1 MTDNSTQVRKKLYNN
16 VSAADVTLEE
26 LYDAFLC
33 RGGTINRLCMALPWN
48 KQKHSE
54 LLHKL
59 LIMGVEG
66 IRENKDN
73 PQWRK
78 CAVFFSGRPANINA
92 SVMALLSLPET
103 NDIEQIKNFALRTIT
118 LIDASC
124 DLIQENQTEAYF
136 ALNEAAEDVYNKQG
150 VLFTKSSP
158 TGTFSQLPPT
168 IQRLDLLTARLILEV
183 AAEHYSDWCNILHQN
198 KDILP
203 HTHIPTTPKGE
214 YPPTEITLPIDP
226 ISRYVGKGG
235 LISGRKFLIPV
246 DPKRG
251 VEIEAMLFQEDNDGN
266 LNIDARHVI
275 LMGNMYQC
283 LMNGYPD
290 ISLDALYRIYWG
302 IQKRT
307 PITQGGR
314 DYLIEQLEEMEK
326 TKVRINITAEINAN
340 KGDNPLGIKPDSDK
354 QYILEGNFVSLSHI
368 LSAPKSADLGTKESE
383 IVGVRVE
390 EVPPLMRYAL
400 AKKHVKQVPVEC
412 LNKCHNATA
421 AKGIK
426 RGELL
431 HSYLL
436 NFAIDATSNN
446 TQKNLKI
453 RVGARYNE
461 RLIEHIFQA
470 CGIYLATGNKNSLSV
485 LKGRAL
491 SQIVEIMNMFERK
504 GLIPGY
510 MILDKDGEEWKK
522 GKRGGRHKP
531 AHKIVICARED
542 GKDKEAESA

>member
-1 MTDNSTQVRKKLYNN
+1 M
-16 VSAADVTLEE
+16 
-26 LYDAFLC
+26 
-33 RGGTINRLCMALPWN
+33 INRLCMALPWN
-48 KQKHSE
+48 KQKHGD

-66 IRENKDN
+66 MGEN
-73 PQWRK
+73 PQWRNCK
-78 CAVFFSGRPANINA
+78 AFFSGRPANINA
-92 SVMALLSLPET
+92 SVIALLSLPDT
-103 NDIEQIKNFALRTIT
+103 NDIEQIKNSALRVIT
-118 LIDASC
+118 VIDASC

-136 ALNEAAEDVYNKQG
+136 ALNEAAEDIYNKQG
-150 VLFTKSSP
+150 VLFTESSP
-158 TGTFSQLPPT
+158 IRTFSQLPPI
-168 IQRLDLLTARLILEV
+168 IQRIDLLTARLTLEV
-183 AAEHYSDWCNILHQN
+183 AAEHYFDWCNILRQGH
-198 KDILP
+198 DTP
-203 HTHIPTTPKGE
+203 STYAPTSPKGE
-214 YPPTEITLPIDP
+214 YPPTEITLPTDP

-235 LISGRKFLIPV
+235 LISGQKFSISV

-251 VEIEAMLFQEDNDGN
+251 VEIEAMLFQDGNDGN

-275 LMGNMYQC
+275 LMGNMCQC

-326 TKVRINITAEINAN
+326 TKVRINITAEIKAN

-354 QYILEGNFVSLSHI
+354 QYILEGNFVSLSRI
-368 LSAPKSADLGTKESE
+368 LSAPKDADLGTKESE

-400 AKKHVKQVPVEC
+400 AKKHIKQVPVEC
-412 LNKCHNATA
+412 LSKCHNATA

-446 TQKNLKI
+446 TQKNLKV

-531 AHKIVICARED
+531 AHKIIICARED
-542 GKDKEAESA
+542 NKDKEAKSA